1 MKVLIVDD
9 NSDMRDLL
17 RLVIQGLDYVPV
29 LARNGQECLE
39 KAITE
44 QPKLILMDIRMPIM
58 DGWEATRALRAHP
71 ETKEIPILVTT
82 ALIFRREDLTACM
95 ELGCNGYMV
104 RPFNVLDLQNK
115 IREIDAALDRLNA
128 GTYGKCEDCGQE
140 IGIDRLR
147 ALPMTTFCINCAAA
161 RESKKRPLA
170 LKTYRSVFLC
180 AIEIAKKKN
189 EEQGDVTCF

>member
-71 ETKEIPILVTT
+71 ETKDIPILVTT
-82 ALIFRREDLTACM
+82 ALIFRPEDLTACM

-115 IREIDAALDRLNA
+115 IRELL
-128 GTYGKCEDCGQE
+128 TGQ
-140 IGIDRLR
+140 
-147 ALPMTTFCINCAAA
+147 
-161 RESKKRPLA
+161 
-170 LKTYRSVFLC
+170 
-180 AIEIAKKKN
+180 
-189 EEQGDVTCF
+189 

>member
-71 ETKEIPILVTT
+71 ETKDILS
-82 ALIFRREDLTACM
+82 
-95 ELGCNGYMV
+95 N
-104 RPFNVLDLQNK
+104 N
-115 IREIDAALDRLNA
+115 
-128 GTYGKCEDCGQE
+128 
-140 IGIDRLR
+140 R
-147 ALPMTTFCINCAAA
+147 ADFSP
-161 RESKKRPLA
+161 
-170 LKTYRSVFLC
+170 
-180 AIEIAKKKN
+180 
-189 EEQGDVTCF
+189 

>member
-71 ETKEIPILVTT
+71 ETKDIPILVTT
-82 ALIFRREDLTACM
+82 ALIFRPEDLTACM

-104 RPFNVLDLQNK
+104 RPFNVLDLQDK
-115 IREIDAALDRLNA
+115 IRELL
-128 GTYGKCEDCGQE
+128 TGQ
-140 IGIDRLR
+140 
-147 ALPMTTFCINCAAA
+147 
-161 RESKKRPLA
+161 
-170 LKTYRSVFLC
+170 
-180 AIEIAKKKN
+180 
-189 EEQGDVTCF
+189 